1 MSAFIGFYRYLL
13 LFIYL
18 KEIALLVSLAH
29 KTRTSLIN
37 QVINV
42 HLWSK
47 SMIFL
52 AGIATAMTATAA
64 TQHVVESGD
73 TLSDLARYYDV
84 SKTALI
90 DTNGLQATHIQ
101 VGQVLDIPDKDAKH
115 NIYKVQA
122 GDSLTGVA
130 KKFGIPLDDLAAA
143 NKLSPQSGLL
153 IGSTLIISTK
163 KSQKK
168 ARPITVARAIKVS
181 SRGASDDDSRSAVAK
196 PTIAVVNTKPSTKAT
211 RHRIAY
217 GDSLS
222 NIAKSY
228 NVDIRALA
236 TANDMGLDDTLYFGR
251 YLTIPAESGSVSAA
265 NNTRK
270 VAKNAVRPSHY
281 TVQRGDTLMGIANKF
296 NTSFIQI
303 AKLTNINY
311 NDELAIGQKLVLP
324 SNAVMSL
331 LSP

>member
-1 MSAFIGFYRYLL
+1 M
-13 LFIYL
+13 
-18 KEIALLVSLAH
+18 LVSLAH

-52 AGIATAMTATAA
+52 AGIATAMTAAAA

-101 VGQVLDIPDKDAKH
+101 VGQVLDIPDKDAQH

-168 ARPITVARAIKVS
+168 VRPITVARAIKVS

-196 PTIAVVNTKPSTKAT
+196 PTVAVVNIKPSTKAT

-236 TANDMGLDDTLYFGR
+236 AANNMGLDDTLYFGR
-251 YLTIPAESGSVSAA
+251 YLMIPAEGGRVSAA

-270 VAKNAVRPSHY
+270 VAKNVVKPSHY

-331 LSP
+331 VSP

>member
-1 MSAFIGFYRYLL
+1 M
-13 LFIYL
+13 
-18 KEIALLVSLAH
+18 LVSLAH
-29 KTRTSLIN
+29 KTRTSLTN

-47 SMIFL
+47 SMVFL
-52 AGIATAMTATAA
+52 AGIAAAMNAA
-64 TQHVVESGD
+64 AGTQHVVESGD
-73 TLSDLARYYDV
+73 TLSDLAQYYDV

-90 DTNGLQATHIQ
+90 DTNGLRATHIQ
-101 VGQVLDIPDKDAKH
+101 VGQVLDIPDKDAQH

-130 KKFGIPLDDLAAA
+130 KKFGIPLDDLAAV
-143 NKLSPQSGLL
+143 NNLSPQSGLL

-181 SRGASDDDSRSAVAK
+181 TRGASDDDSRSAVAK
-196 PTIAVVNTKPSTKAT
+196 PTVAVVNIKPSTKAT

-222 NIAKSY
+222 TIAKSY

-236 TANDMGLDDTLYFGR
+236 AANDMGLDDTLYFGR
-251 YLTIPAESGSVSAA
+251 YLTIPAEGGRVSAA

-270 VAKNAVRPSHY
+270 VTKTAVKPSHY

-331 LSP
+331 VSP

>member
-1 MSAFIGFYRYLL
+1 MSAFIGFYHYLL

-18 KEIALLVSLAH
+18 KEIALLVSLVH

-47 SMIFL
+47 SMVFL
-52 AGIATAMTATAA
+52 AGIATAMTAAA
-64 TQHVVESGD
+64 GTQHMVESGD
-73 TLSDLARYYDV
+73 TLSELARYYDV

-101 VGQVLDIPDKDAKH
+101 VGQVLDIPDKDAQH

-143 NKLSPQSGLL
+143 NNLSPQSGLL

-181 SRGASDDDSRSAVAK
+181 TRSASDDSRSAVAK
-196 PTIAVVNTKPSTKAT
+196 PTVAVVNIKPNTKAT

-236 TANDMGLDDTLYFGR
+236 AANDMGLDDTLYFGR
-251 YLTIPAESGSVSAA
+251 YLTIPAEGGRVSAA

-270 VAKNAVRPSHY
+270 VAKTAVKPSHY

-324 SNAVMSL
+324 SNAMMSL
-331 LSP
+331 VSP